1 MTLTLQ
7 QHFNLI
13 KEGKGNKSQFLR
25 HAKQLFPQYFNQ
37 YTNFDTATQV
47 LKSKQIISEAVG
59 GVVGKGFDIWDWKK
73 ILAEETK
80 AVEKETSKEVLDN
93 QSNAY
98 DNKNTKNADNVNF
111 NEIMKGFYVELKD
124 PKNAEKTGDELKD
137 MVVKNLSKD
146 PLYYTKNGEF
156 GVKDLGYTTEAPGL
170 GEPKEPKGK
179 YKSSGYGDIEKEIKV
194 KANVQDSLGDKEA
207 KTSMPKKVKEMPDK
221 GVTGA
226 EKKMKLQEGYDSKAG
241 LGKKEQDKISDLS
254 KEEKKALYNDLTDA
268 VANINDK
275 DFKDKALYAKAMKDA
290 KTKVYK
296 KYNILEENQAKE
308 TSDEKIVRYEKYTY
322 TLTESVKENTEDEDI
337 FLTRAEELYVD
348 AIDSNNMSEDEA
360 YGFLENQGLSS
371 SQISSIMNYVFPIK
385 ADIQEMTEGE
395 QKLRSLIHNI
405 IKEELEEAMYQGPS
419 VKIDTKGSIGG
430 GRRFI
435 PRFTA
440 LSKDAIESINVK
452 GSKRLN
458 WEKPHIKIFKTGEG
472 PKLAISQLLLD
483 TIVGSQKG
491 RSKLS
496 LSVSKM
502 GTGITPTEM
511 NELTNEFKKLVKVL
525 SADGKLSKNGEY
537 YLLDVPTKYNEKYNQ
552 YEMPL
557 PNQID
562 ESSDFDESVYQQ
574 LEDLED
580 ELMNE
585 KDPERK
591 KEIENKI
598 KNLESGLKEAF
609 IDPSGELQDF
619 SSEEN
624 KYDIK
629 SFINDIKEKLEYMSI
644 PEVNSFIKNNIKS
657 IKEYYDIMME
667 SNISYGFTPEEFKI
681 HAGALVDSLVRKAA
695 TLNELKPIGKIHIK
709 K

>member
-47 LKSKQIISEAVG
+47 LKSKQIISEAAG

-156 GVKDLGYTTEAPGL
+156 GVKDLGYTTETPGL

-226 EKKMKLQEGYDSKAG
+226 EKKMKLQEGNLGHNETWSLEPEGRFWILTYSTMD
-241 LGKKEQDKISDLS
+241 GKKE
-254 KEEKKALYNDLTDA
+254 
-268 VANINDK
+268 
-275 DFKDKALYAKAMKDA
+275 
-290 KTKVYK
+290 KTF
-296 KYNILEENQAKE
+296 
-308 TSDEKIVRYEKYTY
+308 D
-322 TLTESVKENTEDEDI
+322 
-337 FLTRAEELYVD
+337 
-348 AIDSNNMSEDEA
+348 SEDEA
-360 YGFLENQGLSS
+360 KKWIKQNLS
-371 SQISSIMNYVFPIK
+371 
-385 ADIQEMTEGE
+385 E
-395 QKLRSLIHNI
+395 QTLRSLIHNI
-405 IKEELEEAMYQGPS
+405 IKEELE
-419 VKIDTKGSIGG
+419 
-430 GRRFI
+430 
-435 PRFTA
+435 
-440 LSKDAIESINVK
+440 
-452 GSKRLN
+452 
-458 WEKPHIKIFKTGEG
+458 
-472 PKLAISQLLLD
+472 
-483 TIVGSQKG
+483 
-491 RSKLS
+491 
-496 LSVSKM
+496 
-502 GTGITPTEM
+502 
-511 NELTNEFKKLVKVL
+511 
-525 SADGKLSKNGEY
+525 
-537 YLLDVPTKYNEKYNQ
+537 
-552 YEMPL
+552 
-557 PNQID
+557 
-562 ESSDFDESVYQQ
+562 
-574 LEDLED
+574 
-580 ELMNE
+580 
-585 KDPERK
+585 
-591 KEIENKI
+591 
-598 KNLESGLKEAF
+598 EAF

-629 SFINDIKEKLEYMSI
+629 SFINDIKEKLEYMGI

-667 SNISYGFTPEEFKI
+667 SNTLYDFTPEEFKV

-695 TLNELKPIGKIHIK
+695 TLNEFTDNEFVGSGEREESTMINTIVKKYPQYSKEKLSKLSSKKLNALFDKLILNEYGEDSGGQDMTWGMYKDKPSKTLGTNQDFINKGKEDYHDGVSRDNCPYEKGYNKYYNADLAKLWEKGWLQASAETDPEFEGWDEDDDIQRSDDDQSRDYDEANLNEYESTIKKGDILYHENSGATLEVIDVKPKTIAMKVTKIEEKTPKYIKVGQISKTGHANIGKTYIK

>member
-156 GVKDLGYTTEAPGL
+156 GVKDLGYTTEVPGL

-322 TLTESVKENTEDEDI
+322 TLDDKEVKPEIAFYNNILKAELDGKIYRIGEPIDGKIELRPIKGKTGIYTESVKENTEDEDI

-360 YGFLENQGLSS
+360 YDFLENQGLSS

-405 IKEELEEAMYQGPS
+405 IKEELE
-419 VKIDTKGSIGG
+419 
-430 GRRFI
+430 
-435 PRFTA
+435 
-440 LSKDAIESINVK
+440 
-452 GSKRLN
+452 
-458 WEKPHIKIFKTGEG
+458 
-472 PKLAISQLLLD
+472 
-483 TIVGSQKG
+483 
-491 RSKLS
+491 
-496 LSVSKM
+496 
-502 GTGITPTEM
+502 
-511 NELTNEFKKLVKVL
+511 
-525 SADGKLSKNGEY
+525 
-537 YLLDVPTKYNEKYNQ
+537 
-552 YEMPL
+552 
-557 PNQID
+557 
-562 ESSDFDESVYQQ
+562 
-574 LEDLED
+574 
-580 ELMNE
+580 
-585 KDPERK
+585 
-591 KEIENKI
+591 
-598 KNLESGLKEAF
+598 EAF

-695 TLNELKPIGKIHIK
+695 TLNEEFSKNQNDPSYIANYIAGGFADYIMPGSEKFTYGPDEEGTYHLEFQLGFDDLSYNTPEEEEEELQNQIGGSSGDGPGQAFSRTNVSYDGEKEGKYIFSVHQRGGYDI
-709 K
+709 